1 MSFIRHHGNSQ
12 LLTRERLKKMIVRVN
27 KTRYSAF
34 DKIGGKRKKL
44 LSKFLI
50 SMFPETWNVALYN
63 ELVTFLITTFFQ
75 VSTEARH
82 QGIAMR

>member
-1 MSFIRHHGNSQ
+1 
-12 LLTRERLKKMIVRVN
+12 
-27 KTRYSAF
+27 
-34 DKIGGKRKKL
+34 
-44 LSKFLI
+44 
-50 SMFPETWNVALYN
+50 MFPETWNVALYN